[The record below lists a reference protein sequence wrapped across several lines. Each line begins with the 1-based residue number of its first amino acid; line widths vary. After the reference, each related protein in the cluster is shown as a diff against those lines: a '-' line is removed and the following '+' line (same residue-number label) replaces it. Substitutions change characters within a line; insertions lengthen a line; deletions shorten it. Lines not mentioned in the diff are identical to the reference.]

1 MYAFLGFLFE
11 SETTLTKLLV
21 QCSVLNDIFQKKTPG
36 LCSLGFIIYIIHP
49 CFQQI
54 EQQITFCGNTYFMS
68 NIDIRPL
75 LGSKISFLYI
85 LSAMVIDKL
94 ESNMGGEDMYTLFNN

>member
-1 MYAFLGFLFE
+1 MYAFLGFLFAFIL
-11 SETTLTKLLV
+11 STH
-21 QCSVLNDIFQKKTPG
+21 VLNRLNSRSF
-36 LCSLGFIIYIIHP
+36 CSNI
-49 CFQQI
+49 
-54 EQQITFCGNTYFMS
+54 YFMS